1 MRSSAPSSPSKPSLP
16 HSRASRMTTAIDDFI
31 CPRPER
37 PRPEPQHDF
46 AMDVSNPSGP
56 GATSAC
62 GPRNLWQAAWT
73 PLCRLPTASGSRSMT
88 PRRRSWTCPSA
99 SDLALRPG
107 VVLWAVRPS
116 HRRPEELSRGTPTSD
131 TFTSK
136 RGFLARSRIDGVQC
150 WSRSVLPGSGRGLRD
165 ATSSRSAVPIFR
177 RWARP
182 CAAR

>member
-1 MRSSAPSSPSKPSLP
+1 
-16 HSRASRMTTAIDDFI
+16 MTTAIDDFI

-46 AMDVSNPSGP
+46 AMDVSNPSLDP
-56 GATSAC
+56 ARPPHAAPATSGRHRGLRCA
-62 GPRNLWQAAWT
+62 GYRP
-73 PLCRLPTASGSRSMT
+73 SGSRSMT

-107 VVLWAVRPS
+107 ADLWAVHPS

-150 WSRSVLPGSGRGLRD
+150 WSRSVLPCSGRGLRD